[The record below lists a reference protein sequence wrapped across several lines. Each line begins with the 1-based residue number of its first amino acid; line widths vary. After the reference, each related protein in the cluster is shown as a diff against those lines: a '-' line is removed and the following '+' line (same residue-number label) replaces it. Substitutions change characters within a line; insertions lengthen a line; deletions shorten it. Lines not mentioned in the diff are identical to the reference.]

1 MDDRQVVL
9 DTTSNIYNTLLET
22 YTNQLNKL
30 IHDKKKMSVFKIR
43 AKKLRLKSYNY
54 EGWLSEDE
62 DEGKEAGE

>member
-1 MDDRQVVL
+1 MEDRQVVL

-43 AKKLRLKSYNY
+43 PKKLRLKSYNY

>member
-1 MDDRQVVL
+1 MEDRQVVL

-22 YTNQLNKL
+22 YTNQLYKL
-30 IHDKKKMSVFKIR
+30 IHDKKKMSVFKSR
-43 AKKLRLKSYNY
+43 PKKLRLKSYNY